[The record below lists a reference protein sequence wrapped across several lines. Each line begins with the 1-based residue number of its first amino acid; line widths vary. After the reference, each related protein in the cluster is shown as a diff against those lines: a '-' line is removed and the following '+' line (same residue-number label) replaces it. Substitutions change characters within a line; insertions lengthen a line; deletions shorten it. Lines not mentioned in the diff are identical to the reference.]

1 MPQRKRPQFAK
12 ASGPC
17 RFLAICGGSASGG
30 LPQFDEQEQGGDGGG
45 KDEGE
50 EEEVDEGVH
59 ARQWNT
65 GGGTSAGGGQIFL
78 RLKVEFE
85 ARVEGFPPA
94 DAAKSLRFPHS
105 FL

>member
-50 EEEVDEGVH
+50 EEEVDDE
-59 ARQWNT
+59 
-65 GGGTSAGGGQIFL
+65 
-78 RLKVEFE
+78 E
-85 ARVEGFPPA
+85 ALAPKATPPA
-94 DAAKSLRFPHS
+94 TQEDEDEDEEAPIPVPAKAKTMSVKKIKTVPAKK
-105 FL
+105 

>member
-1 MPQRKRPQFAK
+1 MEIRNTFGRSAMPQRKRPQFAK

-45 KDEGE
+45 KDESE
-50 EEEVDEGVH
+50 EEEVDEGIH

-65 GGGTSAGGGQIFL
+65 GGGTSAGGGW
-78 RLKVEFE
+78 K
-85 ARVEGFPPA
+85 
-94 DAAKSLRFPHS
+94 K
-105 FL
+105 